1 MTLLGIYP
9 NELKI
14 VAAVQLLSCVRLL
27 ATPWTQHA
35 RLPCPS
41 LSSWVCS
48 NSGPLSQWCHPAIS
62 SSVVPFFSCPQSFPV
77 SGSFPIRWPKYGNFS
92 MNPSNI
98 YSEFISFRTDW
109 FYILAYEGTL
119 KSSPASQFGSISFL
133 RFSLLYG
140 PTPYP

>member
-48 NSGPLSQWCHPAIS
+48 NSCPLSQWCHPAIS